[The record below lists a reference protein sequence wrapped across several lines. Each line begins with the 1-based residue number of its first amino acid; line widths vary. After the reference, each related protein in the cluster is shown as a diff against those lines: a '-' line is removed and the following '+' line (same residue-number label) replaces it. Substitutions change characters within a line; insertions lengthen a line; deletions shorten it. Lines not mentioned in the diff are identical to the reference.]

1 LKFLRAVGSAQRR
14 QKSQIVAGANSALR
28 HRTTPSLEGRLVM
41 QGDRKKLS
49 RRDLFK
55 LGAGAGAAAFLG
67 GVPNVLRAA
76 GEVSPT
82 AALPQ
87 VPRRKLGKTGQTVP
101 ILLMGGAMK
110 LDPKFDPKLAE
121 CARFGVDYID
131 AADCYSGGTC
141 EAAVGSYLAKM
152 GDRKKV
158 WITSKSDE
166 HDSQGF
172 ESVLG
177 NSLKAL
183 GTDYI
188 DLYFLH
194 ALTDGRNLNAEMAST
209 VERLKKEGK
218 IHHFG
223 FSCHDAN
230 VAELLQQAAK
240 TPWVDAV
247 MFRYNFRTYGDKE
260 LNAAMDACAKAN
272 VGLIAMKTQ
281 GSEASFADSWQ
292 KFQKVGKW
300 SKQQAVLKAV
310 WADERISAAVSHM
323 DTFEKLKQNIAGR
336 DRQVRLGQAEWN
348 ALEHYAAETR
358 STWPATAVSTCAA
371 PRSMRPVRIGTTM
384 RALMYHD
391 AYGEPER
398 ARATFAKLPAE
409 ARQLSGIDFTAANAV
424 CPNGI
429 DIAAHMR
436 RAAEVFGTA

>member
-1 LKFLRAVGSAQRR
+1 
-14 QKSQIVAGANSALR
+14 
-28 HRTTPSLEGRLVM
+28 M
-41 QGDRKKLS
+41 QDDRNKLS

-67 GVPNVLRAA
+67 GVPSLVRAA
-76 GEVSPT
+76 GETTPT

-87 VPRRKLGKTGQTVP
+87 VPRRRLGKTGQTVP

-172 ESVLG
+172 EATLG
-177 NSLKAL
+177 RSLQAL
-183 GTDYI
+183 GTDYV

-194 ALTDGRNLNAEMAST
+194 ALTDGRNLNSEMAST

-218 IHHFG
+218 IRHFG

-240 TPWVDAV
+240 TPWVDAI

-260 LNAAMDACAKAN
+260 LNAAIDACHKAD

-310 WADERISAAVSHM
+310 WADERIAAAVSHM
-323 DTFEKLKQNIAGR
+323 DTFEKLKQNIAAAT
-336 DRQVRLGQAEWN
+336 DKFELGQAEWN
-348 ALEHYAAETR
+348 ALEHYAASTR
-358 STWPATAVSTCAA
+358 HLACDGCEHLCNAAVDA
-371 PRSMRPVRIGTTM
+371 PVRIGTTM

-391 AYGEPER
+391 VYGEPER
-398 ARATFAKLPAE
+398 ARRAFAKLPAE
-409 ARQLSGIDFTAANAV
+409 AQRLSGIDFTPANAV

-429 DIAAHMR
+429 DIAAHMQ
-436 RAAEVFGTA
+436 RAAEVLGA